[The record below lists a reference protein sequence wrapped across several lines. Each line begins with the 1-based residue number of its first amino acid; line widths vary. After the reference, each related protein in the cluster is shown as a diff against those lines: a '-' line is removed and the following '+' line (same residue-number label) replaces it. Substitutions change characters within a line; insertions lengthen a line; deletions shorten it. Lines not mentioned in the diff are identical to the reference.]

1 MYLVD
6 IGSIDY
12 STLSNEDLCS
22 VMRSAEEELKAR
34 EALVETEQKVVELQE
49 KFLKVR
55 DRDVPESDVPNWIQP
70 TGAHDVY
77 PKGFIVRHD
86 GKIWVNQHPMN
97 SWEPGTTNSQWIQ
110 SVIPEPEN
118 EAGIPEWGVGQEVTL
133 GDLRVYEGTVWS
145 AVIGHVTHE
154 GWAPSQFTHA
164 VWSFLGPLE
173 EYIDDTEPEDQPVEP
188 VDPPVE
194 PEDPPVDPE
203 PEQPARPAGYVGT
216 WSPSASYKVND
227 IVDKDGSYWKC
238 LVAHGAEY
246 QGTWAPGV
254 AHAAWS
260 NVGTV

>member
-12 STLSNEDLCS
+12 STLSNEDLSS
-22 VMRSAEEELKAR
+22 VMRSAEGELKAR
-34 EALVETEQKVVELQE
+34 QTLIETEDKVVELQE
-49 KFLKVR
+49 RFLRVR
-55 DRDVPESDVPNWIQP
+55 DRDVPENDVPNWTQP

-110 SVIPEPEN
+110 SVTPEPEN
-118 EAGIPEWGVGQEVTL
+118 EAGIPEWGVGQEVMS

-145 AVIGHVTHE
+145 AVIDHVTHE
-154 GWAPSQFTHA
+154 GWVPSQFTYA

-173 EYIDDTEPEDQPVEP
+173 EYIDNMEGGDDPV
-188 VDPPVE
+188 
-194 PEDPPVDPE
+194 DPPVDPE

-216 WSPSASYKVND
+216 WSASASYEVND

-238 LVAHGAEY
+238 LAAHGAEY

-254 AHAAWS
+254 AHSVWS